1 MPNCISSPYYII
13 YARTR
18 AKNCYTSYTS
28 YTSYIPPIQR
38 TPPRLL
44 ILSGVLS
51 FTLPFH
57 PPPARRADPFPALAD
72 PFPALAD
79 PFPNRGEVAKPERG
93 WEGLGVGLLF
103 FPIIRP
109 TILCAG
115 VELARLAAKRYLAG
129 AAKESSLGCHRGQL
143 GLRDNILFHN

>member
-1 MPNCISSPYYII
+1 MSSFQDFQLFAHHLIYNI
-13 YARTR
+13 YAHTHARHIF
-18 AKNCYTSYTS
+18 SYTS
-28 YTSYIPPIQR
+28 YTSYIPSYIHD
-38 TPPRLL
+38 TPPRPFLG
-44 ILSGVLS
+44 GVFS
-51 FTLPFH
+51 FTLPFYS
-57 PPPARRADPFPALAD
+57 PPARRAD

-93 WEGLGVGLLF
+93 WGEVAKPERGREGLGVGLLF

-129 AAKESSLGCHRGQL
+129 AAKESSLGCHG
-143 GLRDNILFHN
+143 G